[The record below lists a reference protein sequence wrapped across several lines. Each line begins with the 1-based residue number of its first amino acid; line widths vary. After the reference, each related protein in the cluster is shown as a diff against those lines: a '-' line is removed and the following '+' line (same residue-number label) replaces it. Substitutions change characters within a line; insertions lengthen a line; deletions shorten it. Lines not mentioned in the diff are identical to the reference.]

1 MMITKHRQKIT
12 PRFQALLELPS
23 QRLSRLLDMALA
35 VFLFLLLASSPLHAA
50 AEYDPLEK
58 MNRVTYGFN
67 VGFDRA
73 VLKPLASGYDS
84 YTPKVAKTGIRNF
97 FNNLDDIRVGINDL
111 MQLKFT
117 QAAKD
122 FGRFAVNSTVGVAG
136 FFDVAEPA
144 FNLEKSRQ
152 DFGKTLA
159 HWGVGS
165 GPYLV
170 LPFFGPSTARDALGF
185 GVDTVVDPL
194 PAIDHVSSRNSL
206 LATKSTDRRADY
218 LSFDDLI
225 IGDRYLF
232 VRGIY
237 LQSREYAIS
246 GSYLEVAF
254 DDF

>member
-1 MMITKHRQKIT
+1 MTTTHRHAIT

-23 QRLSRLLDMALA
+23 QRLSQPLDMALA
-35 VFLFLLLASSPLHAA
+35 IFLFLLLASSPLHAA
-50 AEYDPLEK
+50 AEYDPFEK
-58 MNRVTYGFN
+58 VNRVTYGFN
-67 VGFDRA
+67 VGIDR
-73 VLKPLASGYDS
+73 VLLKPLASGYDNF
-84 YTPKVAKTGIRNF
+84 TPRIAKTGVRNF
-97 FNNLDDIRVGINDL
+97 FNNLDDVRVGINDL
-111 MQLKFT
+111 LQLNFP

-136 FFDVAEPA
+136 LFDVADPVLD
-144 FNLEKSRQ
+144 LEKNRQ

-165 GPYLV
+165 GPYIV

-185 GVDTVVDPL
+185 SVDAVADPI
-194 PAIDHVSSRNSL
+194 PAIENVSSRNTL

-225 IGDRYLF
+225 IGDDYLF

-237 LQSREYAIS
+237 LQAREYSIN
-246 GSYLEVAF
+246 GDYVEVAF

>member
-1 MMITKHRQKIT
+1 MMITKTRSVTT
-12 PRFQALLELPS
+12 PRFQALLELPL
-23 QRLSRLLDMALA
+23 QRLSPPLDMALA
-35 VFLFLLLASSPLHAA
+35 IFLFLLLTCSPAYAA
-50 AEYDPLEK
+50 TEYDPFEK
-58 MNRVTYGFN
+58 VNRVTFDFN
-67 VGFDRA
+67 VTLDRA
-73 VLKPLASGYDS
+73 VLRPLASGYDNF
-84 YTPKVAKTGIRNF
+84 TPKVAKRGVRNF
-97 FNNLDDIRVGINDL
+97 FSNLDDVRVGINDL
-111 MQLKFT
+111 LQLNFT

-136 FFDVAEPA
+136 LFDVAEPA
-144 FNLEKSRQ
+144 FNLEKNRQ

-170 LPFFGPSTARDALGF
+170 LPIIGPSTARDALGF
-185 GVDTVVDPL
+185 SVDTVVDPIL
-194 PAIDHVSSRNSL
+194 SIDHVSSRNSL

-225 IGDRYLF
+225 IGDKYLF

-237 LQSREYAIS
+237 LQAREYAIN
-246 GSYLEVAF
+246 GDYVEVAF

>member
-1 MMITKHRQKIT
+1 MTTKRRHTIT

-23 QRLSRLLDMALA
+23 QRLSRPLDMALA
-35 VFLFLLLASSPLHAA
+35 IFLFLLLTCSPTHAA
-50 AEYDPLEK
+50 AEYDPFEK
-58 MNRVTYGFN
+58 VNRATFGFN
-67 VGFDRA
+67 VALDRA
-73 VLKPLASGYDS
+73 ILKPLASGYDS
-84 YTPKVAKTGIRNF
+84 YTPQVAQTGVRNF
-97 FNNLDDIRVGINDL
+97 FSNLDDLRVSVNDL
-111 MQLKFT
+111 LQLNFT

-136 FFDVAEPA
+136 LFDVAEPA
-144 FNLEKSRQ
+144 FDLHKNRQ

-170 LPFFGPSTARDALGF
+170 LPIIGPSTARDALGF
-185 GVDTVVDPL
+185 SVDRVVDAIPS
-194 PAIDHVSSRNSL
+194 IDHVASRNSL

-218 LSFDDLI
+218 LSFEDLI
-225 IGDRYLF
+225 IGDKYLF

-237 LQSREYAIS
+237 LQSREYAIN
-246 GSYLEVAF
+246 GGYAEVAF

>member
-1 MMITKHRQKIT
+1 MTIKYGYPIT

-23 QRLSRLLDMALA
+23 QRLSRPLDMALA
-35 VFLFLLLASSPLHAA
+35 IFLFLMLTCSPAYAA
-50 AEYDPLEK
+50 AEYDPFEK
-58 MNRVTYGFN
+58 VNRVTFGFN
-67 VGFDRA
+67 VGLDRA
-73 VLKPLASGYDS
+73 VLKPLASGYDN
-84 YTPKVAKTGIRNF
+84 YTPKVAKIGVRNF
-97 FNNLDDIRVGINDL
+97 FNNLDDVRVGINDL
-111 MQLKFT
+111 LQLKFA

-136 FFDVAEPA
+136 IFDVAEPA
-144 FNLEKSRQ
+144 FNLEKNSQ

-185 GVDTVVDPL
+185 GVDTVVDPI

-225 IGDRYLF
+225 IGDSYLF

-246 GSYLEVAF
+246 GGYAEVAF

>member
-1 MMITKHRQKIT
+1 MTTTRRHSIT

-23 QRLSRLLDMALA
+23 QRLSRSLDMALA
-35 VFLFLLLASSPLHAA
+35 IFLFLLLTCSSAYAA
-50 AEYDPLEK
+50 NEYDPFEK
-58 MNRVTYGFN
+58 VNRVTFGFN
-67 VGFDRA
+67 VALDRA
-73 VLKPLASGYDS
+73 ILKPLASGYDN
-84 YTPKVAKTGIRNF
+84 YTPKVAKAGVRNF
-97 FNNLDDIRVGINDL
+97 FNNLDDVRVGVNDL
-111 MQLKFT
+111 LQLNFT
-117 QAAKD
+117 QATKD

-136 FFDVAEPA
+136 LFDVAEQA
-144 FNLEKSRQ
+144 FNLDKNRQ

-170 LPFFGPSTARDALGF
+170 LPIIGPSTARDALGF
-185 GVDTVVDPL
+185 GVDTVVDTIPS
-194 PAIDHVSSRNSL
+194 INHVSSRNSL

-225 IGDRYLF
+225 IGDDYLF

-237 LQSREYAIS
+237 LQSRGHAING
-246 GSYLEVAF
+246 GSYTELAF